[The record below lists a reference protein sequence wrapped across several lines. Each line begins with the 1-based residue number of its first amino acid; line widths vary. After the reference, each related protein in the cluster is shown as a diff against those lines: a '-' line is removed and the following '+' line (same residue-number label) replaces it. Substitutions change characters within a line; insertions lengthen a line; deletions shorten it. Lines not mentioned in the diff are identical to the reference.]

1 MCNPVNALLGKP
13 KKDNSAAEAAER
25 RRLAIAQ
32 GTRSIDSAFSGFD
45 DSFFDNRAQSFVD
58 FASPQLDDQFSDAR
72 EKLIFALTRSGN
84 LKSLAG
90 VEGLADLEGEKER
103 AAQGFAS
110 EGLNLAQNARND
122 VESAR
127 ADLTSQLLAS
137 ENPGAAAESASR
149 RAGIL
154 TQQPS
159 LAPPPATRA
168 PTSRACRPRC
178 LAARRRARKG
188 LWPDV
193 RSCHTR
199 NRRGDLGR
207 WHCPAEQFGA
217 VGRQS
222 APARHR
228 R

>member
-159 LAPPPATRA
+159 FAPIANIFQNVTA
-168 PTSRACRPRC
+168 G
-178 LAARRRARKG
+178 LGAAASNPSTDFKG
-188 LWPDV
+188 LSPTLFS
-193 RSCHTR
+193 R
-199 NRRGDLGR
+199 
-207 WHCPAEQFGA
+207 PASGTQRVVA
-217 VGRQS
+217 
-222 APARHR
+222 
-228 R
+228 